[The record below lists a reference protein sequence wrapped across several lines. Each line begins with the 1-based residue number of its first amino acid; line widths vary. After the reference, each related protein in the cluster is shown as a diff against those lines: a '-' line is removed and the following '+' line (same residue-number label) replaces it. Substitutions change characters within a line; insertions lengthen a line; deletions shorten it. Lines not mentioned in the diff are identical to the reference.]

1 MHDSWIPEK
10 FKRING
16 KVFLEQNIILSKLLT
31 LALNIRIGIKKM
43 KAYKCNLTLNELNK
57 RRERFW
63 KLKTNPKN
71 LNGLFG

>member
-1 MHDSWIPEK
+1 MEEWE
-10 FKRING
+10 NG
-16 KVFLEQNIILSKLLT
+16 KYCG
-31 LALNIRIGIKKM
+31 IGIKKM